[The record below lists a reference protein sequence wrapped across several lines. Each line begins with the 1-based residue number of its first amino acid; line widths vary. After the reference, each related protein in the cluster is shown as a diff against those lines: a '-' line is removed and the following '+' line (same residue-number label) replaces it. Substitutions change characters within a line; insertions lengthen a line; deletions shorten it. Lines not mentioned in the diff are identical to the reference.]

1 MNNRKERRQ
10 QKDDFF
16 LSNFLLH
23 FFEIKSMKGKLCL
36 LAVSAFSVMLFSFI
50 PVEAD
55 NMLTESEKKAG
66 WKLLFDG
73 KSTDGWRPFKNNETD
88 SWEVVN
94 GQLHSKKDGSA
105 KRGDIIT
112 KEQYGDFELKVDWRV
127 DKGANSGIIY
137 HALETHTVSYETGP
151 EYQVIDDEGYA
162 EKLEDWQKSGADYA
176 MHAPSS
182 LMAKPV
188 GQYNHAR
195 IVVKGDHV
203 EHWLNGIKV
212 ADFHTRTPEWEKL
225 KQAGKFKD
233 YPDYGTA
240 KRGYIALQDHGG
252 GVWFK
257 NIKIKKL

>member
-1 MNNRKERRQ
+1 MRRNIGI
-10 QKDDFF
+10 FGLIVF
-16 LSNFLLH
+16 IALLLSFAS
-23 FFEIKSMKGKLCL
+23 IQS
-36 LAVSAFSVMLFSFI
+36 
-50 PVEAD
+50 D

-73 KSTDGWRPFKNNETD
+73 KTTAGWRAFKNKDLD

-94 GQLHSKKDGSA
+94 GELHTKKEGVTN
-105 KRGDIIT
+105 RGDLIT
-112 KEQYGDFELKVDWRV
+112 KEQYEDFELKVDWKI

-137 HALETHTVSYETGP
+137 HTLETHDISYDTGP
-151 EYQVIDDEGYA
+151 EYQIIDDINYS

-188 GQYNHAR
+188 GQYNQAR

-212 ADFHTRTPEWEKL
+212 ADFHTGTPEWEKL

-240 KRGYIALQDHGG
+240 KKGYIALQDHGG
-252 GVWFK
+252 GVFFK
-257 NIKIKKL
+257 NIKIRKL